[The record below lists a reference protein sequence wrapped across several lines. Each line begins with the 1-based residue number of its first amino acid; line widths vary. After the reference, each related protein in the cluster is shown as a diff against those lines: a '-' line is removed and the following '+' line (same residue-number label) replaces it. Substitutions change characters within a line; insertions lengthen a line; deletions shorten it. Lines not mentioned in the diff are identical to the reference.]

1 MPYSKFDR
9 NRLVFS
15 KLNQRKN
22 RIFIEKDQVNVS
34 HVPQKLM
41 SSDILII
48 EQTAERIREAKK
60 KKSSVILAFGAH
72 AIKNG
77 LSPVIISL
85 MEKGCITHLA
95 TNGAGII
102 HDWEFAFQGKS
113 SEDVRENIEQGKFGL
128 WEETGF
134 YLNLALNI
142 GSFNDMGYGES
153 VGSMISEEGLE
164 IPDVSELHNIAILNL
179 RSNPDLSAASASLA
193 GIIDRFD
200 IRPGFMKIP
209 HPYRKYSVQSKAFE
223 SGIPFTGH
231 PMIGHDIIYCHPMC
245 SGPAL
250 GRTAMNDF
258 LCFAESIGNLNGG
271 VYISIGSAVMSPM
284 IFEKSLSMAR
294 NVKIQG
300 NETLNDH
307 FIVVV
312 DLAKSDWDWEK
323 AGEPS
328 ADNPAYYLRFCK
340 TFNRMGGE
348 MHYLNIDNRDFLLE
362 LNRCLSC

>member
-9 NRLVFS
+9 SRLVFS

-22 RIFIEKDQVNVS
+22 RVFIERDHVTVS
-34 HVPQKLM
+34 QAPEKLS
-41 SSDILII
+41 SSDIQLIRK
-48 EQTAERIREAKK
+48 TAERIRAAKK
-60 KKSSVILAFGAH
+60 NKSSVILAFGAH

-77 LSPVIISL
+77 LSTVIISL
-85 MEKGCITHLA
+85 MEKGWITHLA

-102 HDWEFAFQGKS
+102 HDWEFAYQGKS
-113 SEDVRENIEQGKFGL
+113 SEDVRENVEKGMFGL

-134 YLNLALNI
+134 YLNLALNV
-142 GSFNDMGYGES
+142 GSFNDLGYGES
-153 VGSMISEEGLE
+153 VGSMISNEGLE
-164 IPDVSELHNIAILNL
+164 IPEISELQNIAILNL
-179 RSNPDLSAASASLA
+179 RSNPDLSAAAASLA

-209 HPYRKYSVQSKAFE
+209 HPYRKYSVQWSAYE

-231 PMIGHDIIYCHPMC
+231 PMIGHDIIYCHQMC
-245 SGPAL
+245 SGLAI
-250 GRTAMNDF
+250 GKTAMNDF

-271 VYISIGSAVMSPM
+271 VYISLGSAVMSPM

-294 NVKIQG
+294 NIRIQG

-312 DLAKSDWDWEK
+312 DLAKSDWDWQKE
-323 AGEPS
+323 GEPP

-348 MHYLNIDNRDFLLE
+348 MHYLNNDNLDFLLE
-362 LNRCLSC
+362 LNRCLSN